1 MSDRMTNSLSS
12 NPQTSSNEVTI
23 ASTSSITIESPKIGG
38 RQCDFIWPFFNDMGP
53 VKTPGHRNA
62 QCEYCL
68 SCFNFAKLHV
78 MYSYISHQCDEIVTY
93 NPNARKEMITRMRD
107 FEQQSPPSQA
117 GSADQLLSKQYTM
130 DRFTCKILSYSEQQN
145 IDRYLLRAVIM
156 NGISFRTVNND
167 FFIEFVKKLNPSYD
181 LPNRKKLAHEVL
193 TQEVVY
199 VENKNESLLA
209 EAAHLTLNI
218 DARVS
223 TNINITSKIRAI
235 VTDNSNTMQ
244 KMREIFIS
252 KPENQHILEL
262 RCFAHAINLIA
273 EPLEVLVAIDKS
285 IAPAKFINII
295 NNRLFFHDIESLH
308 KIMQPLAY
316 AMTIIQSSSITL
328 ADCYLILSYLRLTT
342 DKFVANIETQ
352 TFGKFVGKVVDIR
365 LKEFQNGLYLSAY
378 YRHPKYRGAGMLTV
392 GRSIVYR
399 YLAEYSKKIGNNLA
413 TTKNAISALQ
423 RYEIKSGPYALHFT
437 QDDTPTY

>member
-218 DARVS
+218 D
-223 TNINITSKIRAI
+223 
-235 VTDNSNTMQ
+235 
-244 KMREIFIS
+244 
-252 KPENQHILEL
+252 
-262 RCFAHAINLIA
+262 

-352 TFGKFVGKVVDIR
+352 TFGMVPV
-365 LKEFQNGLYLSAY
+365 
-378 YRHPKYRGAGMLTV
+378 
-392 GRSIVYR
+392 
-399 YLAEYSKKIGNNLA
+399 
-413 TTKNAISALQ
+413 
-423 RYEIKSGPYALHFT
+423 
-437 QDDTPTY
+437 